1 MPSTFLGLSTAH
13 SGLSTYQ
20 IATNTVANNI
30 SNVQTEGYSKQ
41 VTNRVASA
49 ALRVNAKYGTLGTG
63 VETESIT
70 QVRDVYY
77 DNKYWTN
84 NASVGLYDTLYEYAV
99 QIEDYLADDEST
111 TGFSTILS
119 TMFNNLETLATNS
132 SDDSVRNQFISSAQ
146 SMATYFNSTAT
157 SLQDLQEDL
166 NTQVKSAV
174 DEINAIAKK
183 IAVLNDQINTI
194 EIQGG
199 TANELRDQRALLIDE
214 LSEIVPTEAS
224 ETLVKNSNNEDYYTG
239 ATIYTVKI
247 NGQTL
252 VSGNEYDTLK
262 CVAREEKVNQTDA
275 DGLYEIEWESTGNT
289 FHAESS
295 TGSGK
300 LKGLLLL
307 RDGNNGEYFQS
318 TITGVSTT
326 GTKAV
331 VSVTA
336 DSAISVS
343 ELTLPESGVITVNN
357 VDYVYDSFT
366 AYYNDEGELET
377 FAFTLAEGTDTT
389 AIESATRLT
398 VGDDVDYMGIP
409 YYQAQ
414 LTEFLRNFCAEF
426 NKMEMYQ
433 IDDTGEIAYDSDGNA
448 ECNYYLNEDGDPVA
462 MGCFWVANSTTDT
475 TQIDLGEKTT
485 SFSSVSTDTSQ
496 SYYALTAL
504 SVAVSDES
512 LEDPNRFA
520 TTDDPLN
527 GVADYSVVTTL
538 ATLKDEVVMYRGC
551 AASDFLQCLISDS
564 SVDTEE
570 ASIFSSNYTDMANTI
585 SNQRLSISGVD
596 EDEEALDLVKFQNA
610 YNLSSKMISTL
621 SEMYERLILETGV

>member
-20 IATNTVANNI
+20 IAANTVANNI

-63 VETESIT
+63 VETVSIT
-70 QVRDVYY
+70 QVRNVYY

-84 NASVGLYDTLYEYAV
+84 NASVGLYDALYEYSV
-99 QIEDYLADDEST
+99 QIEDFFADDSST

-132 SDDSVRNQFISSAQ
+132 DDDSVRNQFISGSQ
-146 SMATYFNSTAT
+146 SLATYFNSVGTQ
-157 SLQDLQEDL
+157 LKDLQEDL
-166 NTQVKSAV
+166 NSQVKSAV

-183 IAVLNDQINTI
+183 ISVLNDQINTI

-199 TANELRDQRALLIDE
+199 YANELRDQRALLIDQ

-224 ETLVKNSNNEDYYTG
+224 EQLVYNSNDPDSYTG
-239 ATIYTVKI
+239 ATLYTVKI

-252 VSGNEYDTLK
+252 VSGNNYETLK
-262 CVAREEKVNQTDA
+262 CVARENKINQTDA

-289 FHAESS
+289 FHPESAS
-295 TGSGK
+295 GSGR

-318 TITGVSTT
+318 TITNVDTSTAQPVIT
-326 GTKAV
+326 
-331 VSVTA
+331 VTA
-336 DSAISVS
+336 NSAISIA
-343 ELTLPESGVITVNN
+343 ELTLAQSGLVTINN
-357 VDYVYDSFT
+357 VDYAYDSFT
-366 AYYNDEGELET
+366 AYYNDDGELET
-377 FAFTLAEGTDTT
+377 FEFILAEGTDTSKIT
-389 AIESATRLT
+389 EGKRLT
-398 VGDDVDYMGIP
+398 VGDDVDYMGVA

-433 IDDTGEIAYDSDGNA
+433 TDEEGNIQTDADGNA
-448 ECNYYLNEDGDPVA
+448 LSNYYLNEDGDPEA
-462 MGCFWVANSTTDT
+462 MGCFWVANSTVDA
-475 TQIDLGEKTT
+475 TQIDLGEKTG
-485 SFSSVSTDTSQ
+485 SFNSLSTDSSQ

-504 SVAVSDES
+504 NVAVSKES

-520 TTDDPLN
+520 TTEDPLN
-527 GVADYSVVTTL
+527 GVADYSLVTKLT
-538 ATLKDEVVMYRGC
+538 TLKDEVVMYRGC

-570 ASIFSSNYTDMANTI
+570 AQIFSTNYTDMANTI
-585 SNQRLSISGVD
+585 SNQRMSVSGVD

-610 YNLSSKMISTL
+610 YNLASKMISTL
-621 SEMYERLILETGV
+621 SEMYDRLILETGV